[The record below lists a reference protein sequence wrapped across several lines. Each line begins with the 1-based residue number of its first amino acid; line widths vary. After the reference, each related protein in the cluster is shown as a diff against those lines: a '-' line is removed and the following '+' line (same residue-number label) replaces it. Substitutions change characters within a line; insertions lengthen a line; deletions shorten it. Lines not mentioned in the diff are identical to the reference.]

1 MAAAFHWRAA
11 DRRRTM
17 GGKPR
22 PFRGVARE
30 KTMRFA
36 TTLLSLVLAAAP
48 LYAQV
53 GKNQNVVDPNLA
65 DRAALRAL
73 PHVTDALADAI
84 IAARPY
90 TTAAALDAVVAKT
103 LGEAQR
109 AELYARLFRQINL
122 NTASR
127 AEIMLVPGMTSRMAH
142 EFEEYR
148 PYTSLEQFRRE
159 IGKYVDAAEVARFE
173 QYVFIPLKL
182 NSASA
187 EALMTIPGMTSHMV
201 HEFEEYRPYTS
212 IEQFRREIGKYVD
225 AKEVARLESYVTL
238 E

>member
-1 MAAAFHWRAA
+1 
-11 DRRRTM
+11 
-17 GGKPR
+17 
-22 PFRGVARE
+22 
-30 KTMRFA
+30 MRLA
-36 TTLLSLVLAAAP
+36 TTLLIAALASAP
-48 LYAQV
+48 VYAQV
-53 GKNQNVVDPNLA
+53 GKSQNVVDPNLA
-65 DRAALRAL
+65 ERAALRAL
-73 PHVTDALADAI
+73 PHVTEELADAI
-84 IAARPY
+84 VAARPF
-90 TTAAALDAVVAKT
+90 TSAAALDAVAAKA
-103 LGEAQR
+103 LAEAER

-127 AEIMLVPGMTSRMAH
+127 AEIMLIPGMTSRMAH

-159 IGKYVDAAEVARFE
+159 IGKYVDENEVARLE
-173 QYVFIPLKL
+173 QYVFVPLKL
-182 NSASA
+182 NSASP
-187 EALMTIPGMTSHMV
+187 EALMTIPGMTARMV